1 MNRVPD
7 AFTTT
12 VSSKLKNKKKK
23 SGNKKSTKNPRS
35 KFKIVQL
42 FEKI

>member
-12 VSSKLKNKKKK
+12 VSSKLKNKKNK
-23 SGNKKSTKNPRS
+23 SGNKKSTKNPMS
-35 KFKIVQL
+35 KTKIVQL
-42 FEKI
+42 FK